1 MKVLW
6 IESDAVFRNT
16 QAIKLHEFGYF
27 VEVVRDLG
35 EAVHISDQNECMV
48 VVYDRSFE
56 NSIDI
61 ASVQL
66 LFEKNIPVLTVLG
79 DGIQECEALVRI
91 NGEHS
96 LLRRPVSCDDF
107 VQRLRQVLGRE
118 IPDRS
123 GYRYGVNGLTLD
135 ESRFEA
141 IDECGRVTSLTRS
154 ELRLLR
160 IFLLYPNRVFSKQ
173 ELKKM
178 LSPDGLIS
186 RSNNI
191 EVHIRNLRKKVGEYR
206 IRTLWGRGYTIARPQ
221 VETRTDPSE
230 ISHLTKQTLSERG

>member
-1 MKVLW
+1 MKLLW
-6 IESDAVFRNT
+6 IESDTVFLNAQT
-16 QAIKLHEFGYF
+16 INLNEFGYF
-27 VEVVRDLG
+27 VEVVADL
-35 EAVHISDQNECMV
+35 EKAVRVSDHNECTV

-56 NSIDI
+56 SSIDLE
-61 ASVQL
+61 SVQV

-79 DGIQECEALVRI
+79 EGIQASEMLTRI

-96 LLRRPVSCDDF
+96 IVHRPVSSDDF
-107 VQRLRQVLGRE
+107 VQRLRRILGRE
-118 IPDRS
+118 LPDRS
-123 GYRYGVNGLTLD
+123 GYRYAMNGLTLD

-160 IFLLYPNRVFSKQ
+160 IFLLYPDRVFSKQ

-178 LSPDGLIS
+178 LSPDGLAS

-221 VETRTDPSE
+221 IERRTESTE
-230 ISHLTKQTLSERG
+230 FSHMTKQTLSERG